1 MSMSTPSFSSG
12 AMRGAV
18 DLSSL
23 GQGTPAASAE
33 APTEGGA
40 AALRVNGTEATFQEL
55 VLGTRDVAALFVLY
69 SASRPETEQ
78 AVEQAVAAASIVQ
91 GRLRVV
97 AFDVDAFPAVAQAF
111 QAQQIPMTFGVIAG
125 QPIPLFPGVQPAPQ
139 LAPMVN
145 ELLTVAAQNG
155 VTGRIE
161 ATEST
166 GAAPAEELPPLHQ
179 EAFDA
184 IQAGDYAAARAAY
197 AKALEQNPKDSAATA
212 GMAQVGLLE
221 RLATVDAAA
230 MRAAAA
236 EDPKNVQAAL
246 AVADID
252 VAGGHVEDAF
262 ARLIDLIR
270 VTVEDERDAVRAR
283 LLELFEVVGSRDER
297 VLKARRALMAALF

>member
-23 GQGTPAASAE
+23 GQGTPAASTE

-78 AVEQAVAAASIVQ
+78 AVEQAVAAASTVQ

-161 ATEST
+161 AAEST